1 MRLHLFYLL
10 LFFLGMCTQGVY
22 ASDEIISY
30 EHLLGKTE
38 FIFYQHDGTALTRE
52 GDATH
57 ITQTTGWLT
66 GDADGDGVDELI
78 SKEHVGG
85 RTEFVFYQHDG
96 SSFTREGDATH
107 TTQTTGWLVA
117 DTDGDGVDEII
128 TYDHSTS
135 KTEFVFYHHDGT
147 SFIREGDATHFTQ
160 TTGWLAC
167 DTDGDGIAEIISY
180 DEQAGKTEFIF
191 YSHDGSSFTR
201 ESAHTHFTKTSG
213 WLTGDADGDGVD
225 ELISYDF
232 SVFSGEKAGKTQFV
246 SYQYN
251 ETRLVRE
258 GDATHT
264 FNVNGWLV
272 ADTDEALTLLS
283 YSPENTTLRPEEGE
297 NITFSIDAEQ
307 SDGASLSYAW
317 QLDRHVKATS
327 SEWTLATGLEAPG
340 QHNVSGSAT
349 DGKLAVSK
357 EWTVEI
363 AEPEKPDEL
372 PEQPDK
378 EPEIIDKSPPEIEL
392 TSPAPGVV
400 DGAVRVEWT
409 ASDKV
414 GRVIEVTLSV
424 SGDGGAAW
432 TTIASRSGDGGV
444 TWDSTGVP
452 DGDYTLKITA
462 ESRVGKSEETVL
474 ITVDN
479 PDMGT
484 IYVSSNPGEA
494 DIIIDGETIGK
505 TSREIEIPAGFY
517 EIEIKKEGYSLW
529 AKWMEVKE
537 GENPTLRVR
546 LIPMI
551 FGLTPV
557 QLMIYALSGIF
568 TLVIVFLLIKIFR

>member
-1 MRLHLFYLL
+1 MSA
-10 LFFLGMCTQGVY
+10 QGVH

-30 EHLLGKTE
+30 EHITGKTE
-38 FIFYQHDGTALTRE
+38 FIFYHHDGTSLVRE

-57 ITQTTGWLT
+57 FTQTTGWLT
-66 GDADGDGVDELI
+66 GDTDGDGVDELI
-78 SKEHVGG
+78 SKEHIGS
-85 RTEFVFYQHDG
+85 RTEFNFYSHDG
-96 SSFTREGDATH
+96 SSFTREGDAIH
-107 TTQTTGWLVA
+107 TTQKSGWLAA

-128 TYDHSTS
+128 SYDNVTD
-135 KTEFVFYHHDGT
+135 KTEFIFYHHDGT

-180 DEQAGKTEFIF
+180 DLSAGKTEFVF
-191 YSHDGSSFTR
+191 YSHDGTSFTR
-201 ESAHTHFTKTSG
+201 IGGYTHFTQTTG

-225 ELISYDF
+225 EIISYAHAGDRIDF
-232 SVFSGEKAGKTQFV
+232 IFYQHDDSAFTRESDYTHSTQKT
-246 SYQYN
+246 
-251 ETRLVRE
+251 
-258 GDATHT
+258 
-264 FNVNGWLV
+264 GWLV
-272 ADTDEALTLLS
+272 ADTDEALSILS
-283 YSPENTTLRPEEGE
+283 YSPENTTLRPVEVE

-307 SDGASLSYAW
+307 SDGASLSYTW
-317 QLDRHVKATS
+317 KLDGNVTATS
-327 SEWTLATGLEAPG
+327 KEWTYEMSHETPG

-357 EWTVEI
+357 DWFVEI
-363 AEPEKPDEL
+363 AASEKPEDL

-392 TSPAPGVV
+392 TSPGPGVV

-424 SGDGGAAW
+424 SGDGGATW
-432 TTIASRSGDGGV
+432 TTIASRSGDGMV
-444 TWDSTGVP
+444 SWDSTGVP

-462 ESRVGKSEETVL
+462 ESSVGKSEETVL

-484 IYVSSNPGEA
+484 IYISSNPGEA
-494 DIIIDGETIGK
+494 DIIIDGETVGK
-505 TSREIEIPAGFY
+505 TRREIEIPTGFY
-517 EIEIKKEGYSLW
+517 EIEIKKEGYSPW
-529 AKWMEVKE
+529 AKWMEVEE

-568 TLVIVFLLIKIFR
+568 TLVIVFLLLKIFR